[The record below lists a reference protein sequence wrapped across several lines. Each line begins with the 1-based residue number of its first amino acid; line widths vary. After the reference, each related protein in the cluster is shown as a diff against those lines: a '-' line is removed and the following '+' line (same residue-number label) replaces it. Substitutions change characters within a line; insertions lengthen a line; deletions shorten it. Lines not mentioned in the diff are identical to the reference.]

1 MSAMMENCRRNFP
14 NLEVEY
20 ADSALELAEGCDALA
35 LITDWEEFA
44 YLPWKEVGR
53 CVKQKIIV
61 DGRNMLPAEELRRLG
76 FVYIGVG
83 V

>member
-20 ADSALELAEGCDALA
+20 ADSALELAKGCDALA
-35 LITDWEEFA
+35 LVTDWEEFA
-44 YLPWKEVGR
+44 YLPWEEVGR
-53 CVKQKIIV
+53 RMKQKIIV

>member
-1 MSAMMENCRRNFP
+1 M
-14 NLEVEY
+14 
-20 ADSALELAEGCDALA
+20 
-35 LITDWEEFA
+35 
-44 YLPWKEVGR
+44 
-53 CVKQKIIV
+53 KQKIIV

>member
-1 MSAMMENCRRNFP
+1 
-14 NLEVEY
+14 
-20 ADSALELAEGCDALA
+20 LA
-35 LITDWEEFA
+35 LVTDWEEFA
-44 YLPWKEVGR
+44 YLPWEEVGR